1 MTFHAPRRP
10 RVRGGAVALV
20 AVALMILLATSEARP
35 QSFEPARQVTVFGIV
50 AVPNHTM
57 MDPKLKAI
65 APQLRRLLPNHG
77 FKLLDVQSKRLAA
90 GQTVTCDL
98 GGGSA
103 AGITLIRPIDDNG
116 KVQLRCEIL
125 QNEASQLAT
134 MVSTPANQLF
144 FCDKTRP
151 DGSRILIGIGA
162 R

>member
-1 MTFHAPRRP
+1 MMFHTPRRP
-10 RVRGGAVALV
+10 RARGGAVALV
-20 AVALMILLATSEARP
+20 AVALIVLAANEARP
-35 QSFEPARQVTVFGIV
+35 QNYEPARQVTVFGIV
-50 AVPNHTM
+50 AVPNRTV

-77 FKLLDVQSKRLAA
+77 FKLLDVQSKRLSA

-98 GGGSA
+98 GGGSTT
-103 AGITLIRPIDDNG
+103 GITLIRPIDDNG

-125 QNEASQLAT
+125 QNEVSQLAT
-134 MVSTPANQLF
+134 LVSTPANQLF

>member
-1 MTFHAPRRP
+1 MTVHAPRRP

-20 AVALMILLATSEARP
+20 AVASILLAANEARP
-35 QSFEPARQVTVFGIV
+35 QDYGPARQVTVFGIV
-50 AVPNHTM
+50 AVPNNPT

-65 APQLRRLLPNHG
+65 APQLRRLLPGHG
-77 FKLLDVQSKRLAA
+77 FKLLDVRSKRLAA

-98 GGGSA
+98 GGGAA

-116 KVQLRCEIL
+116 KVQLRCEIF
-125 QNEASQLAT
+125 QNDVSQLAT
-134 MVSTPANQLF
+134 IVATPANQLF